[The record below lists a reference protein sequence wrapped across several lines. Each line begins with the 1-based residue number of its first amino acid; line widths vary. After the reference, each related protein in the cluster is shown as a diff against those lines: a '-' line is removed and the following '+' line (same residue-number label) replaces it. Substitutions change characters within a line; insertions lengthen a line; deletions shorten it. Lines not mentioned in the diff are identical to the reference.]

1 MWVTKLACTRRICML
16 VRVCVCVCS
25 VKGPRLSARLFSGRM
40 CEHELKQ
47 VCRNGNSRP
56 FGLNLVCTVRT
67 FSPLLPLSHHSW
79 KSTCVW
85 GYIGVMRK
93 SLNSRVATPVHTE
106 TEKYRS
112 EISVISNNVTNYLGS
127 WEKIFVHDHH
137 KEFFFWYRFL
147 LCTDR
152 QKKYPRMSHTSF
164 KFFFVCFFLINQY
177 M

>member
-137 KEFFFWYRFL
+137 KEFFFGIDFY
-147 LCTDR
+147 
-152 QKKYPRMSHTSF
+152 
-164 KFFFVCFFLINQY
+164 FVLIDKRNIPECPTQVLSFFLFVFF
-177 M
+177 